1 MIVRQSFLR
10 NKFRSLILRIF
21 CYLENNGN
29 ADFLT
34 NGESFFLDSLF
45 DQFEKNCRDHKV
57 ILFDIGANIGKYTQ
71 RLLDKSTHLNNK
83 VEIHLFEPTKAC
95 FDILQKKFAHFDEV
109 VLNKKA
115 VSNNFETVEI
125 FYDEQKSGLASLYK
139 RNLNAYS
146 IRMNQSELA
155 DTIRLDSYIKEKKIK
170 HIHFLKVDIEGHE
183 IKALEGGGVYLNGD
197 FIDFLQ
203 LEYGGANLDSH
214 TNLMDIYDFLEKAGF
229 VLAKVMP
236 KGLDVRSYKPWMD
249 NFQYANYVAISSKIL
264 DRLT

>member
-1 MIVRQSFLR
+1 M
-10 NKFRSLILRIF
+10 
-21 CYLENNGN
+21 
-29 ADFLT
+29 
-34 NGESFFLDSLF
+34 
-45 DQFEKNCRDHKV
+45 
-57 ILFDIGANIGKYTQ
+57 
-71 RLLDKSTHLNNK
+71 
-83 VEIHLFEPTKAC
+83 EIHLFEPTLAC

-146 IRMNQSELA
+146 IQMNQSELI
-155 DTIRLDSYIKEKKIK
+155 DTIRLDTYINEKKIK

-183 IKALEGGGVYLNGD
+183 TKALEGVGVHLNGD

-203 LEYGGANLDSH
+203 FEYGGANLDSH
-214 TNLMDIYDFLEKAGF
+214 TNLMEIYDFLEKAGF

-236 KGLDVRSYKPWMD
+236 KGLDIRPYKPWMD
-249 NFQYANYVAISSKIL
+249 NFQYANYVAISSRIIDK
-264 DRLT
+264 LT